1 MGDVV
6 GLGALNLDLF
16 YEVEDL
22 GVLGLQGGREIC
34 CDQRAFDVLLERLR
48 ALGRP
53 VAKSPGGSAA
63 NTIFALSRLGFK
75 VGFVG
80 KVGRDPE
87 GEFVLKGM
95 QGVDVSRVKRE
106 GRTGLCLVVLD
117 PRRDRALVV
126 KPNANDTLDYDDL
139 DPTYISGFRLLHMSS
154 FVGERPFEAQR
165 RLLEELPKRVRVT
178 LDPGELYARRGIGA
192 LDGILRRCWTVF
204 LTEGEMRL
212 LTGKDPEGGAKDLME
227 LGVRW
232 VVCKR
237 GPLGALAFGPGGPF
251 RLDTSPSS
259 EVVDNTGAGDVFNAG
274 FLAGMLLGMGIED
287 CLRLGHR
294 LASKSLKGFG
304 RQSYPAKE
312 DLCA

>member
-1 MGDVV
+1 
-6 GLGALNLDLF
+6 
-16 YEVEDL
+16 
-22 GVLGLQGGREIC
+22 
-34 CDQRAFDVLLERLR
+34 VLLERLR
-48 ALGRP
+48 VLGRP

-126 KPNANDTLDYDDL
+126 RPNANDTLGYDDL
-139 DPTYISGFRLLHMSS
+139 DPAYISGFRLLHMSS

-165 RLLEELPKRVRVT
+165 QLLGKLPKRVRVT
-178 LDPGELYARRGIGA
+178 LDPGELYARRGMEA
-192 LDGILRRCWTVF
+192 LEGILRRCWAVF
-204 LTEGEMRL
+204 LTEGEMGL

-227 LGVRW
+227 LGIRW

-237 GPLGALAFGPGGPF
+237 GSLGALAFGPGGPF

-274 FLAGMLLGMGIED
+274 FLAGMLLGMGVED

-294 LASKSLKGFG
+294 LALKSLKGFG